1 MPRLGGGNNL
11 PPVGAIQRFN
21 SFNVSTRPFSLT
33 RRTFDIISFDRMS
46 EKRPAVCLVTGGAG
60 FIGSH
65 LIDSLLSDPTVGEVR
80 VLDNFSSGRREH
92 LAQHQNGNRLKVHAV
107 ELLEEQKIRP
117 FFEGVDTVFH
127 LAANPDA
134 RLGIANTRLD
144 LEQES
149 IVTWNVLEAMRLS
162 AVPQVIFSSSG
173 TVYGDVGTTVTHEGL
188 GPCLPTS
195 LYGAGKLA
203 SEGLISAFCCT
214 FGMRAVIFRFGNIIG
229 ERTTHGAVFDF
240 IRRLAKDSAELPVL
254 GNGFQAKPYVYV
266 RDLVAGLMF
275 GKSKCDG
282 MGASTFDVF
291 NLAPDGATSVRFIV
305 EELLSQLG
313 FRDRTTIHYGESAQ
327 GWPGDV
333 AQSRMTSL
341 KLREAGYSL
350 PRSSDDAVK
359 LAISRILH
367 WLRERGPADDGL
379 ALPAGAKLAQPK

>member
-1 MPRLGGGNNL
+1 
-11 PPVGAIQRFN
+11 
-21 SFNVSTRPFSLT
+21 
-33 RRTFDIISFDRMS
+33 MS
-46 EKRPAVCLVTGGAG
+46 EKRASVCLVTGGAG

-65 LIDSLLSDPTVGEVR
+65 LIDVLLADPTVGEVR

-92 LAQHQNGNRLKVHAV
+92 LVEHQNSPRLKVHAI
-107 ELLEEQKIRP
+107 ELLEEKKIQP
-117 FFEGVDTVFH
+117 FFKGVDCVFH

-162 AVPQVIFSSSG
+162 AVPRMIFSSSG

-203 SEGLISAFCCT
+203 SEGLISGFCST

-240 IRRLAKDSAELPVL
+240 IRRLVKDPSELTVL

-266 RDLVAGLMF
+266 RDLVEGLMF
-275 GKSKCDG
+275 GKKKCEG

-313 FRDRTTIHYGESAQ
+313 FNTRTTIRYGESAQ

-333 AQSRMTSL
+333 PQSRMSSS
-341 KLREAGYSL
+341 KLREAGFSL
-350 PRSSDDAVK
+350 PRSSDEAVK

-379 ALPAGAKLAQPK
+379 ALPAGAKIGEETRAGTAP